1 MTEFVE
7 LSGNIFSTQSQAI
20 VITVNCEGV
29 MGAGIALD
37 AKLRWPK
44 LFKKYIQSCS
54 TGEIAIGKSI
64 LVRRDEFSLPIDVIL
79 FATKNRWRNP
89 STLSYIRDGLTD
101 LRSMLEVSAIE
112 SIALPHLGCSNGG
125 LQWAMVRPLIE
136 NHLYGFD
143 KLRAELWKFVDHPN
157 DPHIHQLRDLV
168 RTSSPREVAKLFGIQ
183 IGPANSLIAAMQ
195 LEHVGGLSSLQR
207 APGVGEKTLA
217 AVYGYLFPTEDGATR
232 PVQGHLPL

>member
-44 LFKKYIQSCS
+44 LFKHYVQACS
-54 TGEIAIGKSI
+54 TGEIAIGKSMLI
-64 LVRRDEFSLPIDVIL
+64 RRDEFSLPIDVVL
-79 FATKNRWRNP
+79 FPTKNRWRNP
-89 STLSYIRDGLTD
+89 STIPYIRDGLTD
-101 LRSMLEVSAIE
+101 LRSMLEVGAIE

-136 NHLYGFD
+136 KHLSNID
-143 KLRAELWKFVDHPN
+143 KLRVELWRFTDDPD
-157 DPHIHQLRDLV
+157 DPHMHQLRELV
-168 RTSSPREVAKLFGIQ
+168 RTSSPREVAKHLGIQ

-217 AVYGYLFPTEDGATR
+217 GVYGYLFPTEDGTTR

>member
-44 LFKKYIQSCS
+44 LFKQYVLAC
-54 TGEIAIGKSI
+54 TNAEIAIGKSI
-64 LVRRDEFSLPIDVIL
+64 LVRRHECTLPIDVVL
-79 FATKNRWRNP
+79 FPTKYRWRNP

-101 LRSMLEVSAIE
+101 LRSMLEDGAIE
-112 SIALPHLGCSNGG
+112 SIALPHLGCSHGG
-125 LQWAMVRPLIE
+125 LQWDMVRPMIE
-136 NHLYGFD
+136 KHLSGID
-143 KLRAELWKFVDHPN
+143 RLRVELWEFTDDPN
-157 DPHIHQLRDLV
+157 DPQIHQLLEFV
-168 RTSSPREVAKLFGIQ
+168 RTNSPKEIAKHLGIQ
-183 IGPANSLIAAMQ
+183 IGPATSLIAAMQ
-195 LEHVGGLSSLQR
+195 SEKVGGLSSLQR

-217 AVYGYLFPTEDGATR
+217 AVYKYLFPSEDDVTR